1 VLKTHIKKG
10 ESTMPTIFVNMI
22 EGISEEQ
29 KKNMIKRVTEVSAKS
44 VGVPQERAKIIL
56 TERSTDQMAVGGKLL
71 SEGGSNTSLY
81 PIVFMNTKVGKS
93 DELLLGWKKDVA
105 EAISETC
112 NVPVENVAVYFI
124 EHRL

>member
-1 VLKTHIKKG
+1 
-10 ESTMPTIFVNMI
+10 MPTIFVNMI

-29 KKNMIKRVTEVSAKS
+29 KKDMIKRVTEVSAKS

-56 TERSTDQMAVGGKLL
+56 TERSPDQMAVGGKLL
-71 SEGGSNTSLY
+71 SEGGSSPSLY
-81 PIVFMNTKVGKS
+81 PIVFMNTKAGKS
-93 DELLLGWKKDVA
+93 DELLLGWKKGVA

-112 NVPVENVAVYFI
+112 NIPAENVTVYFM